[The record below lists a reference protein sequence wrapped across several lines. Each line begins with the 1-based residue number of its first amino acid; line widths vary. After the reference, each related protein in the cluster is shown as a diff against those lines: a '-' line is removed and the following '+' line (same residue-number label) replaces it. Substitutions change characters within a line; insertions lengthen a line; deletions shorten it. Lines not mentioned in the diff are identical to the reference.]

1 MRNQTLDIDGR
12 LQFIGLGSA
21 DRDAIRQCGPIILAK
36 LDDILD
42 DLYAA
47 IFAMP
52 QTAAIIGDKSRVPGL
67 KAAQEAHWRQLF
79 AAEFDHDYAER
90 VQAIGRAHAR
100 IGLEPR
106 WYIGIYNFAYAQM
119 VALLVPAFRKKPEF
133 LARAIS
139 AFGKAL
145 MLDMEI
151 ATSVYFDE
159 QEDARQR
166 QTENL
171 AAALETAVKSTLEKT
186 RARGDEIGKA
196 SSSLTAAVTQVGACA
211 QTVTGL
217 SQNTASNIATVAA
230 ATEELSASEREIST
244 QVAHSAGVAREA
256 VARSREAGNAMAV
269 LDRAGLQIGE
279 VAKLISEIASQTNL
293 LALNATIEAARAG
306 EAGKGFAVVAGEV
319 KNLAAQ
325 TARATDEISGNIT
338 AIQAA
343 TKEAVAAIGE
353 IDTTI
358 GQLDESSTAIA
369 AAVEQQTAATGEIAR
384 NIDAGSRGTAEVTQN
399 VEDVARQ
406 ISDAGAICTQLDHTF
421 GAMADEI
428 AALGRNVDGLLQEL
442 RAG

>member
-1 MRNQTLDIDGR
+1 
-12 LQFIGLGSA
+12 
-21 DRDAIRQCGPIILAK
+21 
-36 LDDILD
+36 
-42 DLYAA
+42 
-47 IFAMP
+47 
-52 QTAAIIGDKSRVPGL
+52 
-67 KAAQEAHWRQLF
+67 
-79 AAEFDHDYAER
+79 
-90 VQAIGRAHAR
+90 
-100 IGLEPR
+100 
-106 WYIGIYNFAYAQM
+106 
-119 VALLVPAFRKKPEF
+119 
-133 LARAIS
+133 
-139 AFGKAL
+139 
-145 MLDMEI
+145 
-151 ATSVYFDE
+151 
-159 QEDARQR
+159 
-166 QTENL
+166 
-171 AAALETAVKSTLEKT
+171 
-186 RARGDEIGKA
+186 
-196 SSSLTAAVTQVGACA
+196 
-211 QTVTGL
+211 GL

-399 VEDVARQ
+399 V
-406 ISDAGAICTQLDHTF
+406 
-421 GAMADEI
+421 
-428 AALGRNVDGLLQEL
+428 
-442 RAG
+442 